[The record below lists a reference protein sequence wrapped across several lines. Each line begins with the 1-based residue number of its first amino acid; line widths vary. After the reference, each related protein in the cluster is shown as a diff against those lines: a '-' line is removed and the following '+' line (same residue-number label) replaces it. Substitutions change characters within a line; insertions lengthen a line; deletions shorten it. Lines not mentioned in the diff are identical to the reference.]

1 MFADGLEEFD
11 SARWAHTV
19 FCCTVLYSFDANI
32 ASRYLYNCS
41 YVVFYVRS
49 PHAHREVVTDLIEEY
64 RAAERPD
71 YVTWGGSTSVSGNG
85 GGDHARTSSTTDM
98 RIRDDIGDDL

>member
-1 MFADGLEEFD
+1 M
-11 SARWAHTV
+11 
-19 FCCTVLYSFDANI
+19 
-32 ASRYLYNCS
+32 
-41 YVVFYVRS
+41 
-49 PHAHREVVTDLIEEY
+49 VTDLIEEY